1 MITIGIEL
9 NNVFRNINKQIIK
22 YYGRDYANDYDT
34 DNIDDNDDVFETYA
48 KFDSIRERKGFL
60 YIDYPYEIYG
70 CAKTMTKDLQV
81 EFNGWLNELTN
92 IEDDEIRVVLFSL
105 EEEALTIQSTLFFL
119 SRMGTRVREI
129 IFPKDIS
136 ELDGKFDVVVTANN
150 DILENIDINV
160 GTKVK
165 INRKWNKDVM
175 SDCSYDSL
183 SDFISDKEM
192 LNKIILSFKKN

>member
-48 KFDSIRERKGFL
+48 KFDSIRDRKTFM

-92 IEDDEIRVVLFSL
+92 IDGEEVRVVLFSL

-129 IFPKDIS
+129 PVCWAEWPAPMDLRLRLVRPS
-136 ELDGKFDVVVTANN
+136 
-150 DILENIDINV
+150 
-160 GTKVK
+160 
-165 INRKWNKDVM
+165 
-175 SDCSYDSL
+175 SL
-183 SDFISDKEM
+183 M
-192 LNKIILSFKKN
+192 AAW